1 MWFEKAPG
9 GWKRY
14 LNSCFNMLDYIKLLL
29 KEKETASA
37 VFKRNLVKEYLQVLI
52 LSFLYSHERY
62 RNMIFY
68 GGSSLRHCYG
78 LPRLS
83 EDLDF
88 VDIEKRIDLHGLA
101 EDLKKFFIHKHRIM
115 VTAKVQKFRCT
126 LKFPILHILNLANP
140 QESNFLFSK
149 IEVYS
154 EFGFCKEY
162 STQIKPLF
170 KFGEALLV
178 KVFDLPTLMA
188 TKIRAVMRR
197 KWEKTTKNGR
207 ILAEVKGRDYYDLM
221 WYLEQGIK
229 PNLKCIGYI
238 EGIARERA
246 GRREIRERELY
257 EELIKIVRRLNPQSI
272 KYDLEGLVEDWDF
285 LDALKDNIKE
295 VLISLLNRELSK

>member
-1 MWFEKAPG
+1 MF
-9 GWKRY
+9 
-14 LNSCFNMLDYIKLLL
+14 DYIKLFLQ
-29 KEKETASA
+29 EKETAST

-52 LSFLYSHERY
+52 LSFLYSHEDY
-62 RNMIFY
+62 RNLIFY

-78 LPRLS
+78 LLRLS

-101 EDLKKFFIHKHRIM
+101 EDLKKFFTNKHGIKIN
-115 VTAKVQKFRCT
+115 AKVQKFRCT

-162 STQIKPLF
+162 GAEVKPLF
-170 KFGEALLV
+170 KFGEAMLL
-178 KVFDLPTLMA
+178 KTFDLPTLMA
-188 TKIRAVMRR
+188 TKIRAIMRR

-221 WYLEQGIK
+221 WYLEQGVK
-229 PNLKCIGYI
+229 PNLRCI
-238 EGIARERA
+238 EGITE
-246 GRREIRERELY
+246 ERELY
-257 EELIKIVRRLNPQSI
+257 EELIKIVRRINPQSI
-272 KYDLEGLVEDWDF
+272 KYDLEGLVEEPDF
-285 LDALKDNIKE
+285 LDTLKDNIKE
-295 VLISLLNRELSK
+295 VLISLLKRRLSK